1 MAVEHLA
8 ECPVCGNQSF
18 SNWLTCKDYLVSE
31 TEFTIQSC
39 EKCGFKATNPR
50 PAEGEIG
57 RYYQSEE
64 YISHSDTRKGII
76 SQLYH
81 TVRSITVKQKVN
93 LIKGLSP
100 RKENLLDIGCGSG
113 YFLSASQQAGW
124 KVMGTEPDENAR
136 QQAQN
141 RVHVKLGKSIH
152 ELNEGQKYH
161 VITLWHVLEH
171 VHELSETLEWMR
183 SHCHANGY
191 VVIAVPNHRSWDAQ
205 HYKQFWAAYD
215 VPRHLY
221 HFSPDAM
228 KALLSRYGFEMVE
241 QRPML
246 FDAFY
251 VNMLSTKNR
260 DGKPAYLESFWNGIR
275 SNWAA
280 YQNGGNYSSLIYIA
294 QAR

>member
-1 MAVEHLA
+1 MVVEQLA

-18 SNWLTCKDYLVSE
+18 STWLTCKDFLVSE
-31 TEFTIQSC
+31 KEFTIQSC

-50 PAEGEIG
+50 PVENEIG

-81 TVRSITVKQKVN
+81 SVRSITVQQKVK
-93 LIKGLSP
+93 LITALSP
-100 RKENLLDIGCGSG
+100 GKGQLLDIGCGSG

-124 KVMGTEPDENAR
+124 SVMGTEPDEMAR
-136 QQAQN
+136 QQAEN
-141 RVHVKLGKSIH
+141 RTNRKLGKAIH
-152 ELNEGQKYH
+152 ALDDAQKYH
-161 VITLWHVLEH
+161 VMTLWHVLEH
-171 VHELSETLEWMR
+171 IHQLQETLEWMR
-183 SHCHANGY
+183 AHCRPKGHL
-191 VVIAVPNHRSWDAQ
+191 VIAVPNHRSWDAQ

-228 KALLSRYGFEMVE
+228 KALLSRYGFEVIE

-280 YQNGGNYSSLIYIA
+280 YQNGGNYSSLIYVA